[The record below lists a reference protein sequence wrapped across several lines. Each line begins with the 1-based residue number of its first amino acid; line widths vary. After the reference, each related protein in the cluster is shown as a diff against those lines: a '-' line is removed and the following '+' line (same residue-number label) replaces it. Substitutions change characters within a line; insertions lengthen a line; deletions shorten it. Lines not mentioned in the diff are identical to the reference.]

1 MAVCDLSF
9 VFWDNPFFFYT
20 FDYGQTKKGG
30 FRKQKYIKKWKTYC
44 KRLVG
49 KLFGFGKS
57 GTFMELQMI
66 SRKVGLYPAKGAG
79 CFSLFEFRGFTRT
92 YQSKEAK
99 REGCVLF
106 LFPLQ
111 KKWYK
116 P

>member
-9 VFWDNPFFFYT
+9 VFLDNPFFFYT

-66 SRKVGLYPAKGAG
+66 SRKVGLYPAKGTD
-79 CFSLFEFRGFTRT
+79 CFSLFGL
-92 YQSKEAK
+92 K
-99 REGCVLF
+99 VL
-106 LFPLQ
+106 PEPT
-111 KKWYK
+111 KAYE
-116 P
+116 